1 MKEFVATLFSQN
13 NSRLSIGL
21 FDIWHFLYLFLIFGG
36 SILLAVLFHNKS
48 KTKREKLARLFAYL
62 TFGLYIADF
71 FIMPLSDSY
80 NGISVYKLPFNIC
93 TVMAV
98 LVPFAQFNPRF
109 SKVKTVVVTLSVAS
123 SLMWMC
129 YPGSALGGQPPFSY
143 IIFQT
148 FMYHGLLFAWGFL
161 NLALDLVRLD
171 IRKIW
176 KEFLFILGLLVWAA
190 FGNAIYEGE
199 QNWFFIEKSI
209 FPFLSDEIM
218 PVMVV
223 GCVFGTVLVVYGI
236 TFACKA
242 IAKKLHKRQK
252 LHS

>member
-242 IAKKLHKRQK
+242 IAKKIHKRQK

>member
-199 QNWFFIEKSI
+199 QNWFFIKKSI

>member
-13 NSRLSIGL
+13 NSQLSIGL

-176 KEFLFILGLLVWAA
+176 KEFLFILGLLVWAS

>member
-21 FDIWHFLYLFLIFGG
+21 FDIWHFLYLFIIFGG
-36 SILLAVLFHNKS
+36 SILLAFLFRNKS